1 MGAQTRPRGRLRRS
15 DCSGEGIR
23 RRRRGRG
30 FSYLDGDR
38 RPIEDEETLERI
50 RELAIPPAWEEVWIC
65 PDPFGHI
72 QATGIDAAGRK
83 QYLYH
88 SRWQQRRA
96 ERKFEAVREFAA
108 ELPAL
113 RRAVARDLKLEGMP
127 RERALACAVR
137 LLDLGFF
144 RIGGEEY
151 AEANESYGV
160 ATVRREPVSVSDGE
174 VVFDF
179 PAKSGQRRVQ
189 SIRDQ
194 GVRRAIETMRRRRG
208 GPEDLLAFRE
218 DGAWRDVRSD
228 DVNAYIQAHAGERF
242 SAKDFRTW
250 HGTVLTAVEL
260 AGEPPPRSQSAAKR
274 AIQEAVGQVAEALGN
289 TPAVCRS
296 SYIDP
301 RVLDR
306 FRDGRHDRPRP
317 VPQRQAEPAGEVEDR
332 AGSAGARLQW
342 TGLSLV
348 AAPGRRVGR
357 GKETPKE
364 SCPMYVVPLVAL
376 ALVIVV
382 GSFWSPIFALLIAVP
397 LFALFLAY
405 VGFSRRADE
414 KASGASGSPA
424 TGDPEHHE
432 PHGGIWGEKST

>member
-1 MGAQTRPRGRLRRS
+1 MGERARTRGRLRRS

-23 RRRRGRG
+23 RRRRGGG
-30 FSYLDGDR
+30 FTYLDPGGGR
-38 RPIEDEETLERI
+38 IEDEETLARI
-50 RELAIPPAWEEVWIC
+50 RELAIPPAWKDAWIC
-65 PDPFGHI
+65 PDPLGHI

-88 SRWQQRRA
+88 SRWQRRRA

-108 ELPAL
+108 ELPSL
-113 RRAVARDLKLEGMP
+113 RRAVARDLKLEGMS

-160 ATVRREPVSVSDGE
+160 ATVRREHVKVSDGE

-189 SIRDQ
+189 SIRDE
-194 GVRRAIETMRRRRG
+194 GARRAIETMRRRRG

-228 DVNAYIQAHAGERF
+228 DVNAYIQEHAGERF

-250 HGTVLTAVEL
+250 HGTVLAAIEL
-260 AGEPPPRSQSAAKR
+260 AGRPRPRSKNAAKQ
-274 AIQEAVGQVAEALGN
+274 AIREAVDQVAEALGN

-306 FRDGRHDRPRP
+306 FRDGVTIDPARPRNGKLG
-317 VPQRQAEPAGEVEDR
+317 PQARARIEREVLE
-332 AGSAGARLQW
+332 
-342 TGLSLV
+342 LV
-348 AAPGRRVGR
+348 SSGGR
-357 GKETPKE
+357 G
-364 SCPMYVVPLVAL
+364 
-376 ALVIVV
+376 
-382 GSFWSPIFALLIAVP
+382 
-397 LFALFLAY
+397 
-405 VGFSRRADE
+405 
-414 KASGASGSPA
+414 
-424 TGDPEHHE
+424 
-432 PHGGIWGEKST
+432 